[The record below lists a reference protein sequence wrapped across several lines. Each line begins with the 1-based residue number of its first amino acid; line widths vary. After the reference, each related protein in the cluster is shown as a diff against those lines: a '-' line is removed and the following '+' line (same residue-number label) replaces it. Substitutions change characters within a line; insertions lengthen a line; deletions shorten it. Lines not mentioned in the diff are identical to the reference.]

1 MPVFGNDSYAEG
13 IVQVG
18 ATGATGAVAYQANN
32 GDIVLAT
39 GGASGSGGVVV
50 TLPNIV
56 TLFPA
61 VAVQPPVGPLTA
73 HDIIAVNGA
82 TGASGASGS
91 LYGEVISGYL
101 GDTNPPVSPDADSL
115 CVQVKLVAQGAAGVG
130 VEVVSADGS
139 LVGGVAGATGVSTTT
154 LQAGWKFVSVNGNWV
169 TV

>member
-115 CVQVKLVAQGAAGVG
+115 CVQVKLVAQVLELRLYLLTVLSWAVLL
-130 VEVVSADGS
+130 VQQVSRQPPFRPVGS
-139 LVGGVAGATGVSTTT
+139 LSA
-154 LQAGWKFVSVNGNWV
+154 
-169 TV
+169 

>member
-1 MPVFGNDSYAEG
+1 
-13 IVQVG
+13 
-18 ATGATGAVAYQANN
+18 
-32 GDIVLAT
+32 
-39 GGASGSGGVVV
+39 
-50 TLPNIV
+50 
-56 TLFPA
+56 
-61 VAVQPPVGPLTA
+61 
-73 HDIIAVNGA
+73 
-82 TGASGASGS
+82 
-91 LYGEVISGYL
+91 L